1 MAWKHGRDLWAHI
14 RLPNGTKKRCSLHTN
29 DKLVAKAIEGMAAQ
43 LCGRRD
49 PLLEAAVTGPL
60 NLGILYDHWLRGENG
75 LEELRSRLSD
85 VDLNS
90 YVASWQQ
97 WLSRR
102 VDIGTATK
110 YLAQLRVL
118 IPEEQRFPISLFS
131 RRALSVKLAELD
143 CTGSTARRYHAAWS
157 SFGSFLVER
166 DVIEWNPLRHVGAPR
181 ANPPRELFLE
191 LNDVVRL
198 VDAQPEPFR
207 TLSALREG
215 SGMEISAALKVL
227 RGDFNFANNT
237 SRARGT
243 KNKWRDRTVSVEPWA
258 MVRIAEFV
266 KANGLT
272 PAAPLFPN
280 VSGARALDV
289 LRSALAALNLPAG
302 YTLHDARHS
311 FAVRWM
317 KRGVPPQLIANNLG
331 HKDASQV
338 LKIYGKYR
346 PTLLDMSEAAN
357 WGMK

>member
-1 MAWKHGRDLWAHI
+1 MPWKHGRHLWAHI
-14 RLPNGTKKRCSLHTN
+14 RLPNGTKKRCSLRT
-29 DKLVAKAIEGMAAQ
+29 DDRLVAKAIEGMAAQ

-49 PLLEAAVTGPL
+49 PLLEAAVTGHFD
-60 NLGILYDHWLRGENG
+60 LGMLYDHWVRGEKG
-75 LEELRSRLSD
+75 LEELRNQLSD
-85 VDLNS
+85 VDLND
-90 YVASWQQ
+90 YVSSWQQ

-102 VDIGTATK
+102 VDVGTATK

-118 IPEEQRFPISLFS
+118 IPEHERFAVSLFS
-131 RRALSVKLAELD
+131 RRALSTKLTELD

-157 SFGSFLVER
+157 SFGSFLIER
-166 DVIEWNPLRHVGAPR
+166 DVIEWNPLRQVGPPR
-181 ANPPRELFLE
+181 ANPPRKLFLD
-191 LNDVVRL
+191 LNDVIRL
-198 VDAQPEPFR
+198 VDSQPEPFR

-227 RGDFNFANNT
+227 RGDFNFADNT

-258 MVRIAEFV
+258 MARIAEFI

-272 PAAPLFPN
+272 PAAPLFPT
-280 VSGARALDV
+280 VSGARALNV
-289 LRSALAALNLPAG
+289 LRSGLRALGLPET

-346 PTLLDMSEAAN
+346 PTLLDMSEVAN
-357 WGMK
+357 WGKK